1 MHPQAVA
8 ADDQE
13 EKARW
18 IQAHRSYKAGVASL
32 AATTQLTHDFIEAVI
47 KDPNA
52 WVAMGQNG
60 TVRTSMISTG
70 VRRTRESKMRT
81 RVFARTREGL
91 GALQPPGKPFGTFI
105 TACC

>member
-1 MHPQAVA
+1 MLTLALVLLRPFNADTCFAIDDGVHPQAVA

-60 TVRTSMISTG
+60 TVRTSMISTS
-70 VRRTRESKMRT
+70 VRRTR
-81 RVFARTREGL
+81 
-91 GALQPPGKPFGTFI
+91 
-105 TACC
+105 